1 MTSNTNPFNPDAKIE
16 IDVPAD
22 GESFQDWMDKTPFDP
37 LQASTLR
44 LTEKERE
51 HGRQWIEIL
60 RKTSED
66 FDAGLLKRADFINE
80 RAIAAAAHR
89 LGNFGF
95 AAKSTHD
102 LMEIA
107 EVTLNSTRQELY
119 LKLILALE
127 ARRKYTHR
135 SF

>member
-37 LQASTLR
+37 MRFATSLLDAEQRA
-44 LTEKERE
+44 
-51 HGRQWIEIL
+51 HGLEWLKIL
-60 RKTSED
+60 RRTAAD
-66 FDAGLLKRADFINE
+66 LDAGVIKRDEFINE
-80 RAIAAAAHR
+80 RNIASAAHR
-89 LGNFGF
+89 LGHF
-95 AAKSTHD
+95 AYAQMGVEK
-102 LMEIA
+102 LMAIA
-107 EVTLNSTRQELY
+107 EDTKDPHRQELF

-127 ARRKYTHR
+127 ERQKYTHR